1 MMQVILSN
9 SKHPE
14 YGQATIPLPLVQD
27 QYEDCVELLEKL
39 EIGSATKQGA
49 GSVMTMNLLKRIFA
63 ALGFS
68 EEMLSCTIAEG
79 LCLSL
84 DVAHGLHPNYPD
96 KNDPTCHICLGDG
109 VALKLSARQ
118 SYATDSSYVS
128 VIEGIC
134 RQHNIPYKKFV
145 NRSDQRGGSTLGSI
159 TSAKLAIPCVDAGVP
174 ILSMHSARELMA
186 CTDQEALCALAAQM
200 FRG

>member
-1 MMQVILSN
+1 
-9 SKHPE
+9 
-14 YGQATIPLPLVQD
+14 
-27 QYEDCVELLEKL
+27 
-39 EIGSATKQGA
+39 
-49 GSVMTMNLLKRIFA
+49 MTMDLLKRIFV

-96 KNDPTCHICLGDG
+96 KNDPTNQICLGDG
-109 VALKLSARQ
+109 IALKLSARQ

-128 VIEGIC
+128 MIEGIC

-159 TSAKLAIPCVDAGVP
+159 TSARLAIPCVDAGVP

-186 CTDQEALCALAAQM
+186 CADQEALCALAAQM